1 MVSAIMLKDGDDS
14 VFLSFKNHWIA
25 WESQLEYKSKNNYQ
39 VISFSA
45 NKDAKVKLTCFT
57 WGHVNSDTFKQDVDL
72 NEFMNCTYGGMVFS
86 KIP

>member
-1 MVSAIMLKDGDDS
+1 M
-14 VFLSFKNHWIA
+14 
-25 WESQLEYKSKNNYQ
+25 
-39 VISFSA
+39 ISFSA

-72 NEFMNCTYGGMVFS
+72 NKFMNCTYGGMVFS